1 MRLLVLG
8 GTEFVGRA
16 VVEGALGRGWEV
28 TVFHRGRHRP
38 PPGARVL
45 HGDRTAAGGLAAL
58 AAAGGGWDAVVD
70 TWSGAPRA
78 VDAAARLL
86 RGRAGRYVYVSSRSV
101 YAWPRVAGDAEDAP
115 LVEGAAAGAEST
127 DYARDKRG
135 GELAAVGAFG
145 AAGSLLVRAGL
156 ILGPYEN
163 VGRLPWWLNRMA
175 RGGPVLAPGPGGLP
189 VQYVDA
195 RDLADWLLGAVEG
208 ELGGPYNLAGPL
220 GHTTTEELL
229 RACARVT
236 GARAEL
242 RWTDPEVILGAGIE
256 PWTELP
262 VWVPPDS
269 ELHTAVYGADV
280 SRALATGLVC
290 RPVAETVADTW
301 RWMTEAG
308 GTVPPRPDRP
318 APGLDPRVEA
328 RVLAG
333 AGGVPGTTP

>member
-38 PPGARVL
+38 PPGVRAL
-45 HGDRTAAGGLAAL
+45 HGDRTAADGLAAL
-58 AAAGGGWDAVVD
+58 AADGGGWDAVVD

-101 YAWPRVAGDAEDAP
+101 YDSPRPVGGTEDAP
-115 LVEGAAAGAEST
+115 LVEGAAAGAAAT

-145 AAGSLLVRAGL
+145 SAGALLVRAGL

-163 VGRLPWWLNRMA
+163 IGRLPWWLTRIA
-175 RGGPVLAPGPGGLP
+175 RGGPVLAPGPRDMPL
-189 VQYVDA
+189 QYVDV
-195 RDLADWLLGAVEG
+195 RDLADWLLGAVER
-208 ELGGPYNLAGPL
+208 ELSGPYNLASPL
-220 GHTTTEELL
+220 GHTTMDELL
-229 RACARVT
+229 QACVRVT
-236 GARAEL
+236 GADAEL
-242 RWTDPEVILGAGIE
+242 RWTDPDVILGAGIA

-262 VWVPPDS
+262 VWVPPDG
-269 ELHTAVYGADV
+269 ELHAAVYGADV

-290 RPVAETVADTW
+290 RPAAETVADTW
-301 RWMTEAG
+301 RWLTESG
-308 GTVPPRPDRP
+308 GTVPLRPDRP
-318 APGLDPRVEA
+318 PTGLDPRVEA
-328 RVLAG
+328 ELLAG